1 MINKGE
7 IFKKAGYILIEL
19 NEQYQYIEENP
30 RALNDLELE
39 LFSANADFLAEN
51 LRVLRKFNAKK
62 AERSAAGTEN
72 HEEAAE
78 KEVSLS
84 SLLEHQEEIAPVQEK
99 APVAEKKELV
109 SESWFDENKVEHDEV
124 EKAPVMAPLS
134 VPVPEPLAVV
144 EIPEVKSTAPS
155 SADNID
161 TRYPSVPVPTQAHVS
176 VPDPVPVAP
185 VPAAPVPATPNNTQ
199 QPRVQSIN
207 DLISSQKSKEAV
219 SSQLNKQP
227 SIGDLKSSISLNDK
241 LLFIKDLFNGYSL
254 AYSEAIEILN
264 RFETFDSAE
273 HFLQSNYAVKNNW
286 ISKQSSVDKLY
297 EILHRRFSR

>member
-62 AERSAAGTEN
+62 AERSATGSEN
-72 HEEAAE
+72 DSFTHEEPSD

-84 SLLEHQEEIAPVQEK
+84 ALLEHPEEISSVQEK

-109 SESWFDENKVEHDEV
+109 SESWFNDKKVEHEEA
-124 EKAPVMAPLS
+124 EKARVTLPLS
-134 VPVPEPLAVV
+134 VPVPEHLPVAK
-144 EIPEVKSTAPS
+144 IPEVKSTVPTS
-155 SADNID
+155 SDVID
-161 TRYPSVPVPTQAHVS
+161 SRYPSVPVPTPVFDPIPVS
-176 VPDPVPVAP
+176 
-185 VPAAPVPATPNNTQ
+185 AAPNNAQPA
-199 QPRVQSIN
+199 RVQSIN
-207 DLISSQKSKEAV
+207 DLISSQKSKQVV
-219 SSQLNKQP
+219 SGQLNKQP
-227 SIGDLKSSISLNDK
+227 AIGDLKSSISLNDK

-286 ISKQSSVDKLY
+286 IGKQSSVDKFY

>member
-62 AERSAAGTEN
+62 AERSASGTEN
-72 HEEAAE
+72 HEEQVD

-84 SLLEHQEEIAPVQEK
+84 ALLEHPEEITPVQEK
-99 APVAEKKELV
+99 VPVAEKKELV
-109 SESWFDENKVEHDEV
+109 SETWFNDKKAEHEED
-124 EKAPVMAPLS
+124 EKAQVEAPLS
-134 VPVPEPLAVV
+134 VPVPKPLPVAQ
-144 EIPEVKSTAPS
+144 IPEVKSTAPS
-155 SADNID
+155 SSDVID
-161 TRYPSVPVPTQAHVS
+161 SRYPSVPLPAPIPEPLPVVSAPQANS
-176 VPDPVPVAP
+176 QP
-185 VPAAPVPATPNNTQ
+185 
-199 QPRVQSIN
+199 PRVQSIN
-207 DLISSQKSKEAV
+207 DLISSQKSKQAV
-219 SSQLNKQP
+219 SGQLNKQP
-227 SIGDLKSSISLNDK
+227 AIGDLKSSISLNDK

-286 ISKQSSVDKLY
+286 IGKQSSVDKFY